1 MEVAAHK
8 ELVAAL
14 EGMVAAGRVPHA
26 LLFHED
32 DGGGALPLVLHFLDI
47 LYGHNPRVRKLIHPD
62 VHFIFPVAGSDKP
75 VSEQFL
81 SAWRTLVLERP
92 FFFERE
98 LYAAIGIEGKQSNIS
113 VNEARLLLDKLS
125 LSAVEGGYRSVVLYL
140 PEKLN
145 AAAANALLK
154 MVEEPPQQTLF
165 CLITHA
171 PEKVLPTIFSRCLFL
186 RVPPLSR
193 ADRQQAH
200 AAENQEETQLR
211 DLFHDLMEALVQKDL
226 LSALETGE
234 ALAALE
240 SREKQK
246 AFCAFA
252 AGDIRDIFLLQQ
264 GLSSLTDLPEGERES
279 FDRWASA
286 LKKTFPRQAASQ
298 LDRSNQLIERNVSQ
312 KILFADLV
320 NRLYMNASV

>member
-1 MEVAAHK
+1 MEVTAHK
-8 ELVAAL
+8 DLIAAL
-14 EGMVAAGRVPHA
+14 EGMVASGRIPHA

-32 DGGGALPLVLHFLDI
+32 DGGGALPVVLHFLDT

-62 VHFIFPVAGSDKP
+62 VHFVFPVAGPDKP

-81 SAWRTLVLERP
+81 TAWRSLVQEQP
-92 FFFERE
+92 FFYERE
-98 LYAAIGIEGKQSNIS
+98 LYTAIGIEGKQGVIS
-113 VNEARLLLDKLS
+113 VNEARSLLDKLS
-125 LSAVEGGYRSVVLYL
+125 LSAVEGGYRTVVLYL

-186 RVPPLSR
+186 RVPPLPR
-193 ADRQQAH
+193 AERAQAH
-200 AAENQEETQLR
+200 PAESGEETALR
-211 DLFHDLMEALVQKDL
+211 DLFHDLMEALIRKDL

-246 AFCAFA
+246 AFCVFA
-252 AGDIRDIFLLQQ
+252 AGGMRDIFLLQQ
-264 GLSSLTDLPEGERES
+264 GLTALSDLPAEERETYS
-279 FDRWASA
+279 RWAAA
-286 LKKTFPRQAASQ
+286 LKKTFPRQALAQ
-298 LDRSNQLIERNVSQ
+298 LDRAHQLIERNVSQ
-312 KILFADLV
+312 KILFTDLV
-320 NRLYMNASV
+320 NRFYMNASV